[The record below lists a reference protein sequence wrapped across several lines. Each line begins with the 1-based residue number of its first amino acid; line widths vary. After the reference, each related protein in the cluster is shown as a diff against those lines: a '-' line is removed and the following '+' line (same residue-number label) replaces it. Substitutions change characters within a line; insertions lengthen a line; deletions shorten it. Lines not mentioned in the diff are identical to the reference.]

1 MKKYIL
7 ILLIITSCSHSE
19 KKMRIANTSVNDVYD
34 NFIFDFDDSKKGLK
48 MINDYVEKDIQES
61 KKFSDSLVKK
71 LEGLSDA
78 EVEKFW
84 KENNLPT
91 KATNVSVYLTRE
103 DLNLDI
109 ENNTDLLM
117 TYIVDEDSFQIT
129 DFKINDKT
137 ENNSVKINHK
147 IVDENNSNFIIQEE
161 DITISILSNIKKQ
174 IDSLKFHFS
183 SDQYTYWIKNNNEKL
198 LVKILFKDKGTKV
211 SLIYD

>member
-48 MINDYVEKDIQES
+48 MINDYVEKDLQES
-61 KKFSDSLVKK
+61 KHFSDSLVKK

-91 KATNVSVYLTRE
+91 KATNVSLYLARE

-109 ENNTDLLM
+109 QNNTDLLM

-129 DFKINDKT
+129 DFKINEKT
-137 ENNSVKINHK
+137 ESNSVKINNK
-147 IVDENNSNFIIQEE
+147 IVDANKSNFIIEEE